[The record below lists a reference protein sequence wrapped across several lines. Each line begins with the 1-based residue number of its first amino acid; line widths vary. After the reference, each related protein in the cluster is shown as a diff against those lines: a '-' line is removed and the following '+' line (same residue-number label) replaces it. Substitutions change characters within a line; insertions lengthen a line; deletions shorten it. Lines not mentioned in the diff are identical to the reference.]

1 MEIGREVAISYTIS
15 EDVAGFALHQRGG
28 TPHPFHLPQAQGWT
42 GKSKS
47 GHCHRLAEVGIHPL
61 AIGQDRPS
69 RLGSAGE
76 GRSDG
81 GVLHLHPRG
90 QARYPEGGRRR
101 EDEPPGKG
109 GAFAP
114 IQETT
119 STRATSTVPA
129 ACPMRWSAE
138 GHNGY
143 SRTTVQTPRPGLA
156 HVGQVTE
163 ET

>member
-1 MEIGREVAISYTIS
+1 MGCSTFTRGAKSATRRVA
-15 EDVAGFALHQRGG
+15 D
-28 TPHPFHLPQAQGWT
+28 
-42 GKSKS
+42 
-47 GHCHRLAEVGIHPL
+47 
-61 AIGQDRPS
+61 
-69 RLGSAGE
+69 GE
-76 GRSDG
+76 RMS
-81 GVLHLHPRG
+81 
-90 QARYPEGGRRR
+90 
-101 EDEPPGKG
+101 PPGKG